1 MPVKRWS
8 TRVSRKP
15 RLTPSV
21 AERQMIAVRERP
33 LVLPEGADPELAKL
47 IGLEVRDV

>member
-1 MPVKRWS
+1 MKKR
-8 TRVSRKP
+8 THRKN
-15 RLTPSV
+15 RWARGAQSV
-21 AERQMIAVRERP
+21 ADQQAIVMRARP

>member
-1 MPVKRWS
+1 
-8 TRVSRKP
+8 
-15 RLTPSV
+15 
-21 AERQMIAVRERP
+21 MIAVRERT

>member
-1 MPVKRWS
+1 MKRRAHRRNRWA
-8 TRVSRKP
+8 RDAQ
-15 RLTPSV
+15 SV
-21 AERQMIAVRERP
+21 ADKQAMVMRGRP